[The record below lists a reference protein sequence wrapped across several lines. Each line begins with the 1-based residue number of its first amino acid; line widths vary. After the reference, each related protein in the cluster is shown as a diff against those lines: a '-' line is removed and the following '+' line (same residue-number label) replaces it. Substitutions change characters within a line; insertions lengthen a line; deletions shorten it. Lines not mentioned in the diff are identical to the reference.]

1 LTQEITLDVSK
12 YLNNINIGSVVT
24 IKVTVEDYY
33 GNISYDGN
41 ARVYLIELRLVNN
54 VSKFSRIDINNLS
67 ENIYKYNCIPQG
79 GGGSDLIN
87 RRILWQLLDENNN

>member
-1 LTQEITLDVSK
+1 MTQEITLDVSK
-12 YLNNINIGSVVT
+12 YLNNIGIGSVVT

-33 GNISYDGN
+33 GNISYDGS

-67 ENIYKYNCIPQG
+67 ENIYKYNCVPRG
-79 GGGSDLIN
+79 GGGNDLIN